1 MKNLTVD
8 ERLDKYVDFCFDVG
22 TLVKA
27 YGDREDNSV
36 EMRAKAFDKLVER
49 TLKFIKEVQSWG

>member
-27 YGDREDNSV
+27 YGAEDTSV
-36 EMRAKAFDKLVER
+36 DLKAKAFDKLTER
-49 TLKFIKEVQSWG
+49 TLKFIKEVQSWV